1 MNHLKKYETFDF
13 KKTLPVASV
22 DTLTSY
28 YYCDECEAL
37 WERVNQQ
44 DTKCKFCHCENIEEL
59 NADEWY
65 GMVEDRL
72 EDDEVEYLRKER
84 KEKELKFI
92 DLYSP
97 YK

>member
-1 MNHLKKYETFDF
+1 MNHIRKYETFDF

-44 DTKCKFCHCENIEEL
+44 DTI
-59 NADEWY
+59 
-65 GMVEDRL
+65 
-72 EDDEVEYLRKER
+72 
-84 KEKELKFI
+84 
-92 DLYSP
+92 
-97 YK
+97 